1 MRAGVCVCVC
11 VCVCVYVYAGGDAV
25 LKRKTCMGLQAACSE
40 KEGGAPAHEPP
51 HLTVAPVGSVE
62 AEGGLFCSCYEAKKV
77 TSHPTYTYPQTH
89 MHFPG
94 HAPTSDWYQFA
105 PQRLSS
111 CDPPPQCSV

>member
-62 AEGGLFCSCYEAKKV
+62 AEGGLFCSCYEAKKGNIPPYIHIP
-77 TSHPTYTYPQTH
+77 SDPYALPRSCTYI
-89 MHFPG
+89 
-94 HAPTSDWYQFA
+94 
-105 PQRLSS
+105 
-111 CDPPPQCSV
+111 